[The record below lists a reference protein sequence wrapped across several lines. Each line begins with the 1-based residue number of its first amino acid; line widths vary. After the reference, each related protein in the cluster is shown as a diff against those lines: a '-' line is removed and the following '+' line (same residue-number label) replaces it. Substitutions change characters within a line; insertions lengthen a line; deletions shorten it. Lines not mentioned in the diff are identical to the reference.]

1 MHSRCLSALVL
12 LILSVFVLEARTV
25 TVGKIG
31 CDYQRIGEA
40 LADGADILLLEDPC
54 YRESGIIIGHDVS
67 IIGKGEKSTI
77 DAAGM
82 GRVFL
87 IEKDVRVTLTDL
99 VITGG
104 QVRDE
109 PACGAG
115 ICSYGDLS
123 LLRCVI
129 EGNRAIYGA
138 GITNYSTMEIIRCLI
153 RDNHTLRPSAQAIY
167 WGLGCTGSGGG
178 IKNESGAHLTIRDSE
193 IRENSSLKRGGG
205 LFIAC
210 ESTVEASSLIFEGNT
225 SNESGAAV
233 HLRGDFMIEDSRFSD
248 NRALNGSGG
257 IHNQGHL
264 DCARLMFE
272 ANSPR
277 DYLVGSGG
285 GIYGT
290 GEVGICIDT
299 AQVED

>member
-1 MHSRCLSALVL
+1 MRSRCLSALVL
-12 LILSVFVLEARTV
+12 LILSLFVLEARTV
-25 TVGKIG
+25 TVGKAG

-40 LADGADILLLEDPC
+40 LTSGADILLLEDPY
-54 YRESGIIIGHDVS
+54 YRESGIVIGHDVS
-67 IIGKGEKSTI
+67 IIGAGEKSTV
-77 DAAGM
+77 DAARM

-104 QVRDE
+104 QVCNE

-115 ICSYGDLS
+115 ICSYGNLS
-123 LLRCVI
+123 LLRCVV

-138 GITNYSTMEIIRCLI
+138 GITNYSTMEISYCLI

-167 WGLGCTGSGGG
+167 SGLGCTGSGGG
-178 IKNESGAHLTIRDSE
+178 IKNESGAWMTIKDTE

-210 ESTVEASSLIFEGNT
+210 ESTVKATSLIFEGNT

-233 HLRGDFMIEDSRFSD
+233 HLRGDLMIDDSRFID
-248 NRALNGSGG
+248 NHALNGSGG

-264 DCARLMFE
+264 DCARLVFE